1 MSHRYV
7 VLCAVVGLLV
17 ASSLGCGSSS
27 DPQQRILGK
36 WELSK
41 DHLKQAMVDEMNKKA
56 GGEDNA
62 AAKFSTAMMEKM
74 LDNMAMSFDFQQGGK
89 LTFDASMMGRDQSQ
103 EGSWEFVS
111 ATADTMTLKMG
122 MGDKVPQ
129 PATIKFLDDQ
139 TIEIAPPETPGSP
152 PPAFSRIVM
161 TRTK

>member
-1 MSHRYV
+1 MSHRHA
-7 VLCAVVGLLV
+7 VLCATVGLLV
-17 ASSLGCGSSS
+17 ASSLGCGTSS

-41 DHLKQAMVDEMNKKA
+41 EHLKQAMAAEMEKKA
-56 GGEDNA
+56 GGEDNP
-62 AAKFSTAMMEKM
+62 AAKFGSAMLDQM

-89 LTFDASMMGRDQSQ
+89 LTFAASMMGRDQSQ
-103 EGSWEFVS
+103 EGRWEFVS
-111 ATADTMTLKMG
+111 ATADTITLKMG
-122 MGDKVPQ
+122 MGNKEPQ

-161 TRTK
+161 TRTR